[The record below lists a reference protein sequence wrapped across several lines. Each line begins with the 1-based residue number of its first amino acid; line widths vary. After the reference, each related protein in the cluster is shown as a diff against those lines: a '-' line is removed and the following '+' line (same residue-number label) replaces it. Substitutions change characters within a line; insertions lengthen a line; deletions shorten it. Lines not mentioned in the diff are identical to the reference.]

1 MKEKMNIKA
10 ISYFLLMF
18 TMLFTFSACNNE
30 DDVLEIFNGK
40 TWKLTRLT
48 TEGSKRQFYEG
59 LWGNEKE
66 EEASRTALNTKG
78 YFTLDFNLSEVN
90 GEIIGTAEAHG
101 ILAKINN
108 ASVDI
113 NGKKQTLSI
122 AGKVSGSETDK
133 LAKAFINGLP
143 NVFKY
148 EGDSNSLT
156 LYFKDGNI
164 TKVIGFTAQR

>member
-1 MKEKMNIKA
+1 MNIKT
-10 ISYFLLMF
+10 IGSFLLMLA
-18 TMLFTFSACNNE
+18 MLFTFSACNDE

-59 LWGNEKE
+59 LWGSEKE
-66 EEASRTALNTKG
+66 EESSREALKTKG
-78 YFTLDFNLSEVN
+78 YFTLNFNLAEVN
-90 GEIIGTAEAHG
+90 GETTGTAEAHG
-101 ILAKINN
+101 IRASINN
-108 ASVDI
+108 ATVTI
-113 NGKKQTLSI
+113 NSKERTLGI

-156 LYFKDGNI
+156 LYFKDGNT
-164 TKVIGFTAQR
+164 TKVMGFAAQ